1 LALSV
6 LTIGD
11 AIALVVASLARIEML
26 LFIAGAGALV
36 LFFVNNA
43 FIIRGLVR
51 RSVASG
57 LFAIEVLSLSVAL
70 NVGSVRSHEPIVGAI
85 GVIQAMLTIYLLL
98 TLSKKVRTSDGSV

>member
-1 LALSV
+1 MKLNSSSHLPLALSV

-57 LFAIEVLSLSVAL
+57 LFAIEVPVYPLDP
-70 NVGSVRSHEPIVGAI
+70 R
-85 GVIQAMLTIYLLL
+85 
-98 TLSKKVRTSDGSV
+98 